1 MNFTVFNNLVRVCAG
16 GQTGVERA
24 ALDFAINRR
33 IGHGGWCPRG
43 RQAEDGTIAA
53 RYQLRETQT
62 ASLVEAA
69 AHNAIESDATL
80 ILNTGELDGV
90 ALAAKQSADQAHKP
104 CLVLQLEGDDLA
116 PLVDAVAGW
125 MGAGGYTSL
134 TIAGP
139 QESERPR
146 IYRLSRLFL
155 ASV

>member
-24 ALDFAINRR
+24 ALDWALTRR
-33 IGHGGWCPRG
+33 IGHSGWCPRG
-43 RQAEDGTIAA
+43 RLAEDGTIAA

-62 ASLVEAA
+62 ASLVEAC
-69 AHNAIESDATL
+69 AHNAIETDATL
-80 ILNTGELDGV
+80 VLNTGELAGV
-90 ALAAKQSADQAHKP
+90 ALAARQSAEQAHKP
-104 CLVLQLEGDDLA
+104 CLVLQLEGVDLA
-116 PLVDAVAGW
+116 PLVDTVSDW
-125 MGAGGYTSL
+125 MRAGGYTSL